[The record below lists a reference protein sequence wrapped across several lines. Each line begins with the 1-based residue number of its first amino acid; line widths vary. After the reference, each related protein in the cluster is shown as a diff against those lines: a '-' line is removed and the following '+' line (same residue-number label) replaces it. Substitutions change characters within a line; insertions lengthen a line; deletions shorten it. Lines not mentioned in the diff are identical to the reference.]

1 MTSYSLCRIPT
12 PPASFHSL
20 TLSDLSSINI
30 MSQNGIGGNVVIAID
45 DGDGVL
51 STTDIFIDVD
61 DDFVSF
67 EISEGIGALGDTTTM
82 ITNFA

>member
-1 MTSYSLCRIPT
+1 MTNQT
-12 PPASFHSL
+12 
-20 TLSDLSSINI
+20 
-30 MSQNGIGGNVVIAID
+30 GGGNVVIAID
-45 DGDGVL
+45 NGDGVL
-51 STTDIFIDVD
+51 SGQDIFIDVD